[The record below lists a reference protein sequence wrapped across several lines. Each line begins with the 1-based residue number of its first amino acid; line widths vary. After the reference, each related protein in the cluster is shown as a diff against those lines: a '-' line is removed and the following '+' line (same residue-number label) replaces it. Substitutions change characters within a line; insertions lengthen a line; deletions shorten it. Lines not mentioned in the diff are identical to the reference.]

1 MMTVFKYGFSEPVVE
16 APKPQGPGIMT
27 YALIAGVVY
36 WAYTKG
42 WLTKLVAKAK
52 SAGGVA

>member
-1 MMTVFKYGFSEPVVE
+1 MMTVYRYGFSEPVVE

-42 WLTKLVAKAK
+42 WLKKLASKA
-52 SAGGVA
+52 SEGGAA